1 MLTHH
6 RKLLKALLALVLL
19 GLGGFLIVASCI
31 YLYLSPKLPSVEEL
45 KKIEMQIP
53 LKVYSQDLEIIAEF
67 GEKKRTPVN
76 FNQIPPAMVDAFLA
90 AEDDSFFE
98 HGGIVVSAL
107 ARAAY
112 ELIATGSIKSGG
124 STITMQVARNF
135 FLSKRQEFTRKFNE
149 ILLAFRIEEE
159 LTKEEI
165 LSLYANKIYM
175 GNRAYGVGAAAQV
188 YYGKTLDQLTL
199 AEIAMIA
206 GLPKAPSKYNPIAK
220 PERALQRRDWIL
232 GRMLSL
238 KKLPPVSIS
247 LQSPKLIQPPI
258 MVQSQKSMQLMQQ
271 KWFAKR

>member
-1 MLTHH
+1 
-6 RKLLKALLALVLL
+6 
-19 GLGGFLIVASCI
+19 
-31 YLYLSPKLPSVEEL
+31 
-45 KKIEMQIP
+45 
-53 LKVYSQDLEIIAEF
+53 
-67 GEKKRTPVN
+67 
-76 FNQIPPAMVDAFLA
+76 
-90 AEDDSFFE
+90 
-98 HGGIVVSAL
+98 
-107 ARAAY
+107 
-112 ELIATGSIKSGG
+112 
-124 STITMQVARNF
+124 
-135 FLSKRQEFTRKFNE
+135 
-149 ILLAFRIEEE
+149 
-159 LTKEEI
+159 
-165 LSLYANKIYM
+165 M